1 MIESLEGYIKD
12 THEPP
17 RHEHHID
24 EQSIEQQEQQTVAI
38 AESEASEA
46 EPNMSSSSAEYARIN
61 AQFNNIATNVPVLP
75 IPAQPQ
81 HPHTP
86 RAAALNTPRPVPQAP
101 QQQQQPQQPQQQRYF
116 NIYDKIIHSIDGK
129 FFIKISFRELKAY
142 ASAITF
148 NRDVDEEQVDKLF
161 ASIKDGYHYP
171 FTMDAIYD
179 KTVNIGENSI
189 KIINGNHRHA
199 AICKYIAEHDKDFSC
214 DYMVF
219 MWISVV
225 DECESTNLQQSIELY
240 TMVNN
245 HLPFKEP
252 INVSIDAMKFVEK
265 LCSLNQ
271 FKGKIKTQKGN
282 DTSHQ
287 PRIHKNELYKLLEK
301 NKDILEEFVSTHSV
315 NRNNLII
322 TEDILNKF
330 IESIKDINHRIS
342 LKEKY
347 ELYSHNKLVENNKY
361 YEEAVDIGLY
371 LNLKNSNF
379 PKEMWIKHLCDPSSI

>member
-1 MIESLEGYIKD
+1 MIERLEGYIKD
-12 THEPP
+12 KHKPP
-17 RHEHHID
+17 RHE
-24 EQSIEQQEQQTVAI
+24 QQQEQQAKQEQPVASEAI
-38 AESEASEA
+38 AESEANI

-75 IPAQPQ
+75 IPQQFQQ

-86 RAAALNTPRPVPQAP
+86 RAAALNTPRPVPQV
-101 QQQQQPQQPQQQRYF
+101 QQPPQQQRYF

-379 PKEMWIKHLCDPSSI
+379 PKEIWIKHLCDPSSI

>member
-12 THEPP
+12 THEPS

-24 EQSIEQQEQQTVAI
+24 EQSIEEQREQTVASEAI
-38 AESEASEA
+38 AESKATTELK
-46 EPNMSSSSAEYARIN
+46 MSSSSVEYARIN

-75 IPAQPQ
+75 ILTMPQ

-86 RAAALNTPRPVPQAP
+86 RAAALNTPRPVPQP
-101 QQQQQPQQPQQQRYF
+101 QAAQQQRYF

-179 KTVNIGENSI
+179 RKVNIGENSI

-199 AICKYIAEHDKDFSC
+199 AICKYIREYDKDFSC
-214 DYMVF
+214 DYVVF

-225 DECESTNLQQSIELY
+225 DDCESTNLQQSIDLY

-252 INVSIDAMKFVEK
+252 INVNIDAMKFVDK
-265 LCSLNQ
+265 LCSLKQ

-282 DTSHQ
+282 DASHQ
-287 PRIHKNELYKLLEK
+287 PRIHKSELYNLLNANKEILK
-301 NKDILEEFVSTHSV
+301 NFVSMHSV
-315 NRNNLII
+315 NTNNLII
-322 TEDILNKF
+322 TDTILDKF
-330 IESIKDINHRIS
+330 KDSIIDINHRIS
-342 LKEKY
+342 LKEKN
-347 ELYSHNKLVENNKY
+347 ELYSHNKLIENNKY
-361 YEEAVDIGLY
+361 YEEALDIGLY
-371 LNLKNSNF
+371 INLKNSKF
-379 PKEMWIKHLCDPSSI
+379 PKEIWIKHLCDPSAI

>member
-1 MIESLEGYIKD
+1 
-12 THEPP
+12 
-17 RHEHHID
+17 
-24 EQSIEQQEQQTVAI
+24 
-38 AESEASEA
+38 
-46 EPNMSSSSAEYARIN
+46 
-61 AQFNNIATNVPVLP
+61 
-75 IPAQPQ
+75 
-81 HPHTP
+81 
-86 RAAALNTPRPVPQAP
+86 
-101 QQQQQPQQPQQQRYF
+101 
-116 NIYDKIIHSIDGK
+116 
-129 FFIKISFRELKAY
+129 
-142 ASAITF
+142 
-148 NRDVDEEQVDKLF
+148 
-161 ASIKDGYHYP
+161 
-171 FTMDAIYD
+171 MDAIYD
-179 KTVNIGENSI
+179 RTVNIGENSI

-199 AICKYIAEHDKDFSC
+199 AICKYIAEYDKDFSC

-315 NRNNLII
+315 NKNNLII
-322 TEDILNKF
+322 TEDILNRFK
-330 IESIKDINHRIS
+330 ESIIDINHRIS

-371 LNLKNSNF
+371 INLKNSNF

>member
-1 MIESLEGYIKD
+1 MIERLEDCIKD
-12 THEPP
+12 KHEPP
-17 RHEHHID
+17 EH
-24 EQSIEQQEQQTVAI
+24 EQQTVARAESEEQQEI
-38 AESEASEA
+38 LVESEASEA
-46 EPNMSSSSAEYARIN
+46 NTVPKMSSSVEYARNIN
-61 AQFNNIATNVPVLP
+61 ANVP
-75 IPAQPQ
+75 IPTLTIPQQFPQQFPQ

-86 RAAALNTPRPVPQAP
+86 RAALNTPRPVPQA
-101 QQQQQPQQPQQQRYF
+101 QQQPQQPQQPQQQRYF

-161 ASIKDGYHYP
+161 TSIKYGYHYP

-199 AICKYIAEHDKDFSC
+199 AICKYIAEYDKDFSC

-371 LNLKNSNF
+371 INLKNSNF